1 MFKILKKNHQR
12 AYCSFTDKQ
21 FKEILET
28 YNDGVL
34 LNKFFEKV
42 AHLEV
47 DIDKSTKHE
56 LFCVAIIN
64 YFFANKEQTCVL
76 IELILFNDLSH

>member
-1 MFKILKKNHQR
+1 M
-12 AYCSFTDKQ
+12 
-21 FKEILET
+21 
-28 YNDGVL
+28 L

-47 DIDKSTKHE
+47 DVDKSNKHE

-76 IELILFNDLSH
+76 IELILFNDLSL